1 MNKDDMTM
9 DQYMEMERSM
19 TQAKTNIEL
28 AFELRISNDARNEL
42 YRQLYMCQRELR
54 ETKQELKG
62 YKERYEQYLLGNLLV
77 LPQERQETGATQTE
91 SLELGGD

>member
-42 YRQLYMCQRELR
+42 YRQLYMCQKELR
-54 ETKQELKG
+54 ATKQELKF
-62 YKERYEQYLLGNLLV
+62 YKERHEQHLLGNLLV
-77 LPQERQETGATQTE
+77 LPQKRQETGSTQAE
-91 SLELGGD
+91 QVELGGD